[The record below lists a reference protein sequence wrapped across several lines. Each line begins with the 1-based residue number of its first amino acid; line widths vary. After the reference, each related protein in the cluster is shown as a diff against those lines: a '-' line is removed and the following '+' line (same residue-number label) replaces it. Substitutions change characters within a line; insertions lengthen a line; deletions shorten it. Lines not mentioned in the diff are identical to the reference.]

1 MKEPL
6 AFKLRPTK
14 LDDVLGQ
21 QHLTGEGMLLRN
33 CVDQKR
39 LFSMIFYGPPG
50 CGKTTLAVALASE
63 LHLPYRMFNAVTVNK
78 TLVVVRM
85 TAPLE
90 YRNVYKNTV
99 YPKFRETVKFT
110 R

>member
-63 LHLPYRMFNAVTVNK
+63 LHLPYRMFNAVTGFR
-78 TLVVVRM
+78 TLSPVLSR
-85 TAPLE
+85 
-90 YRNVYKNTV
+90 
-99 YPKFRETVKFT
+99 
-110 R
+110 